1 MTCSKRFTQTL
12 AFAALAIFLLP
23 PLHAQTATNAKPGT
37 HSGNMVGN
45 HKDIMSTDAPGGN
58 GSSQQDSEV
67 RTEKIKYK
75 QDVGSTQIAPADD
88 NDPARHHPTGGTTTA
103 PASGS
108 SVPYDY
114 RPQIPRSDSAAS
126 PAGSSGSPSSGDAG
140 MAVKKQGNPTNSNNA
155 TTDVDKENYKQDF
168 GQVQTSRKN

>member
-37 HSGNMVGN
+37 HSGNLIGNHKDVMGTAPGNHGGNTMGN
-45 HKDIMSTDAPGGN
+45 HKDIMSTAD
-58 GSSQQDSEV
+58 
-67 RTEKIKYK
+67 
-75 QDVGSTQIAPADD
+75 ADD

-168 GQVQTSRKN
+168 GQVQTSKH